1 MLLLL
6 LCHRAKLDMMP
17 IELTWLLEGHVILH
31 NNVGDILESDML
43 NVDVPLNAMLDAAI
57 SPLVHVLV
65 STTQQ
70 GKAPASLRA
79 FTQATWTR
87 HPRLGWTVIIGLDHP
102 VLRFV
107 ADTAGQ
113 IFKMR
118 VRFVKTPSEATAF
131 LQYVDSTLPQTLTI
145 PT

>member
-1 MLLLL
+1 MLF
-6 LCHRAKLDMMP
+6 HRVKLDQMP
-17 IELTWLLEGHVILH
+17 IELSWLVEGHLILH

-43 NVDVPLNAMLDAAI
+43 NIDIPLNAMLDAAT
-57 SPLVHVLV
+57 SPLVHVIV
-65 STTQQ
+65 STEQQ

-87 HPRLGWTVIIGLDHP
+87 HPRLGWTVVIGLDHP

-118 VRFVKTPSEATAF
+118 VRFVKTPSEAIEF
-131 LQYVDSTLPQTLTI
+131 LQYVDATLPQTLMI
-145 PT
+145 PS